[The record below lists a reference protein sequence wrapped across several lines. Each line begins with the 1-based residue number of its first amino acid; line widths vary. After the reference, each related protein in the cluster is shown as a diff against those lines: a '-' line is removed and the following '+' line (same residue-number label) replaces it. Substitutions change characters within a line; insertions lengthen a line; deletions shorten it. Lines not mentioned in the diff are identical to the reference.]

1 MKLYLKPP
9 LLKSLERTPET
20 MTYLL
25 VVNGKGEF
33 IGAVPKGISLYQSD
47 KSAQKCKS
55 SEKYDQNIED
65 G

>member
-25 VVNGKGEF
+25 VVNGNGES
-33 IGAVPKGISLYQSD
+33 IGTVPKGISLYKCE

-55 SEKYDQNIED
+55 SEKYDQNIE
-65 G
+65 GG